1 MDTPRPAHL
10 VRPGRRARFLAS
22 ALAAGLTL
30 AIALPV
36 AASTVVVWSGFQGD
50 PSHSGFAADG
60 PAPPYVEAWTSP
72 AELGGASAQF
82 GLSQPVV
89 VDDTVVTVG
98 TEAIVGVDLATG
110 DQVWTVARD
119 AGPAG
124 APAALTVGD
133 TVAIAYT
140 EGFGPHPPG
149 SRVSASA
156 SASATASASPSA
168 RGSAASGEPDG
179 GPVDSHLAAID
190 IATQEPLWKPVA
202 LDAVSD
208 TGVTATDGVA
218 YAATEAGSVYAVDLR
233 TGDATWTADAGEA
246 VDTPLIVTD
255 GLVIAVT
262 RATSDEPSSVVA
274 LDVSDGSE
282 TWRWNS
288 DTPVYRLSAASA
300 DDAHVYVGLSDQNG
314 TLRALDLGT
323 GSLAWT
329 ARMNAAVNLVSA
341 PAATG
346 DAVYALDFRGQLYR
360 FDPATGTRDWDFA
373 LNELVLR
380 SGPVVV
386 GDHVVF
392 GTTSGHLVAV
402 EAGSGDLVWQ
412 AESASGQLR
421 SIAVTPDRLVAVRG
435 GEDAGLI
442 AFDTD
447 PAGALVRVPSPTVLD
462 PGGFFGAFAI
472 GALVFCAIAILGGRW
487 LIGRAGPALATETEG
502 SGDDGPADPFD
513 EDDES
518 DEDDA

>member
-1 MDTPRPAHL
+1 MRLDGVYVDPLDYLAPMDVSALIRLAPVGAATARHRRRAAGAVGPLTFRMTRPWTPLVPSHL
-10 VRPGRRARFLAS
+10 VRPRRRARFLAS
-22 ALAAGLTL
+22 ALAAGLTI

-36 AASTVVVWSGFQGD
+36 AASSVVVWSGFQGD

-60 PAPPYVEAWTSP
+60 PAPPYAEAWTSP

-119 AGPAG
+119 AGPAV
-124 APAALTVGD
+124 APAAMTVGD

-149 SRVSASA
+149 SRASASA
-156 SASATASASPSA
+156 SASTTASVSPSA
-168 RGSAASGEPDG
+168 GASSASGEPDG
-179 GPVDSHLAAID
+179 MPVDSHLAAID
-190 IATQEPLWKPVA
+190 FATQERLWRPVA
-202 LDAVSD
+202 LDAVSF
-208 TGVTATDGVA
+208 TGVTAADGVA

-233 TGDATWTADAGEA
+233 TGHTAWTADAGEA

-274 LDVSDGSE
+274 LAVSDGSE
-282 TWRWNS
+282 TWRWKS

-329 ARMNAAVNLVSA
+329 ARTERRRQPRVGAGGHRRRRLRARLPRAAVPV
-341 PAATG
+341 
-346 DAVYALDFRGQLYR
+346 
-360 FDPATGTRDWDFA
+360 
-373 LNELVLR
+373 R
-380 SGPVVV
+380 SG
-386 GDHVVF
+386 
-392 GTTSGHLVAV
+392 
-402 EAGSGDLVWQ
+402 
-412 AESASGQLR
+412 
-421 SIAVTPDRLVAVRG
+421 
-435 GEDAGLI
+435 
-442 AFDTD
+442 
-447 PAGALVRVPSPTVLD
+447 
-462 PGGFFGAFAI
+462 
-472 GALVFCAIAILGGRW
+472 
-487 LIGRAGPALATETEG
+487 
-502 SGDDGPADPFD
+502 DGYP
-513 EDDES
+513 
-518 DEDDA
+518 